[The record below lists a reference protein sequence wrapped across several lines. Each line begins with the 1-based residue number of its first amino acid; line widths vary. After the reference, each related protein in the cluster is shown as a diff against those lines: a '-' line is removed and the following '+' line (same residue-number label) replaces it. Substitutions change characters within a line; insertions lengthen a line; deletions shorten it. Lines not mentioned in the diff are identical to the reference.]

1 MRNPTCSNPP
11 NINELGTDKV
21 SQINNLT
28 RLFHSLIPGE
38 CMFKNDTLLDGY
50 NYYQVYQVYTGFF
63 THRQL
68 CLFSLGDHV
77 EKDRQFLLFIL
88 SYFFGFSKELME
100 YIKKDNETVYNN
112 LLKIA
117 TLYIKTYA
125 PRRAYKGIFVN
136 QKQPDISALT
146 DGSFESVLNY
156 DIAGNVMLG
165 FYSSILKGFQSCM
178 EDSLLNTYK
187 PQNITSK
194 NISSQIS
201 EKTNG
206 IINSIIGNTTLDL
219 TSTDSTTKLTN
230 IYNYK
235 TTVFN
240 AFNNLLNIFNTENS
254 NNITNIIS
262 NRENKDY
269 LENLATTQFNIE
281 FLLNRTTQ
289 RSYNSYS
296 DVVIDIFTNG
306 NIETSILFF
315 CKINAICFIAVQN
328 ILGPLILDISTNISD
343 YVNNDGTFK
352 STIFNR
358 ETITLKNTIIS
369 LIRYIVDLYKNY
381 YSKLIDYMNY
391 LNNYIL
397 GIQLTGAKTT
407 TIIELLSL
415 PSNSNIDVIR
425 DNIYIKLIQQVQT
438 MCNTSVLVGGI
449 ETGKIS
455 TDPFEL
461 YDFPHDFNSFTKSL
475 ENKLDL
481 LRNMFSEDFYNN
493 YFDNL
498 KGFNNNTTNTGTKD
512 TPKQTASNVGNM
524 YKISDDITSKQGFS
538 NFRKISKSKFGV
550 DSLTT
555 SVNDSKYSYNL
566 SLLLTKLYG
575 NSPDV
580 ASIRTLVNETN
591 NLSVSSKYD
600 YSSIISNINTKIG
613 NLNAN
618 NNTLAIELLRTTIPA
633 STAGTAGTTGTTG
646 TNNLTMYLIP
656 LVVLIGLIILFY
668 LMSKKNK

>member
-1 MRNPTCSNPP
+1 
-11 NINELGTDKV
+11 
-21 SQINNLT
+21 
-28 RLFHSLIPGE
+28 
-38 CMFKNDTLLDGY
+38 
-50 NYYQVYQVYTGFF
+50 
-63 THRQL
+63 
-68 CLFSLGDHV
+68 
-77 EKDRQFLLFIL
+77 
-88 SYFFGFSKELME
+88 
-100 YIKKDNETVYNN
+100 
-112 LLKIA
+112 
-117 TLYIKTYA
+117 
-125 PRRAYKGIFVN
+125 
-136 QKQPDISALT
+136 
-146 DGSFESVLNY
+146 
-156 DIAGNVMLG
+156 
-165 FYSSILKGFQSCM
+165 
-178 EDSLLNTYK
+178 
-187 PQNITSK
+187 
-194 NISSQIS
+194 
-201 EKTNG
+201 
-206 IINSIIGNTTLDL
+206 
-219 TSTDSTTKLTN
+219 
-230 IYNYK
+230 
-235 TTVFN
+235 
-240 AFNNLLNIFNTENS
+240 
-254 NNITNIIS
+254 
-262 NRENKDY
+262 
-269 LENLATTQFNIE
+269 
-281 FLLNRTTQ
+281 
-289 RSYNSYS
+289 
-296 DVVIDIFTNG
+296 
-306 NIETSILFF
+306 
-315 CKINAICFIAVQN
+315 
-328 ILGPLILDISTNISD
+328 
-343 YVNNDGTFK
+343 
-352 STIFNR
+352 
-358 ETITLKNTIIS
+358 
-369 LIRYIVDLYKNY
+369 
-381 YSKLIDYMNY
+381 
-391 LNNYIL
+391 
-397 GIQLTGAKTT
+397 
-407 TIIELLSL
+407 
-415 PSNSNIDVIR
+415 VIR